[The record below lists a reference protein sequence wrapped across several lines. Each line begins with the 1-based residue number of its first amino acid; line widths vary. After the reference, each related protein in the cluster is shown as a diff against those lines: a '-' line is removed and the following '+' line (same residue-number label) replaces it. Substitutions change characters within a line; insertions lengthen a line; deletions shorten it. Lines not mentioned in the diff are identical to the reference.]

1 MTASAI
7 GAVLFDLDGTLLDT
21 APDMIVCLNQLRAEQ
36 GQSALPYDLART
48 QVSHG
53 SKGLVQLAFPQLDG
67 EAFEALRNR
76 FLELYNARLAVDTC
90 LFDGCEQLLTAL
102 ETRQLPWGI
111 VTNKPGFLAT
121 PLLAT
126 LGLDVRAG
134 CVVAG
139 DTLPQRKPHPA
150 PLLHA
155 ATQLNTA
162 PERCLYVG
170 DAQRDV
176 QSARS
181 AGMPVLVAAY
191 GYLGPDDDT
200 YSWQPDGHI
209 QSPLDVLAWL
219 DGSRHPHGSSPA

>member
-21 APDMIVCLNQLRAEQ
+21 APDMIICLNQLRAEN
-36 GQSALPYDLART
+36 GLEAIAYDIART

-53 SKGLVQLAFPQLDG
+53 SKGLVQLAFPQLEG
-67 EAFEALRNR
+67 EPFEVLRNR
-76 FLELYNARLAVDTC
+76 FLDLYNDRLAVDTR
-90 LFDGCEQLLTAL
+90 LFDGCEQLLATL
-102 ETRQLPWGI
+102 EARGMPWGI

-155 ATQLNTA
+155 AAQLGIEA
-162 PERCLYVG
+162 PRCLYVG
-170 DAQRDV
+170 DAQRDI

-191 GYLGPDDDT
+191 GYLGPEDDSH
-200 YSWQPDGHI
+200 SWGSDGHI
-209 QSPLDVLAWL
+209 ETPLDILSWL
-219 DGSRHPHGSSPA
+219 TTANANL

>member
-21 APDMIVCLNQLRAEQ
+21 APDMIVCLNQLRAEE
-36 GQSALPYDLART
+36 GQPAIAYDVART

-53 SKGLVQLAFPQLDG
+53 SKGLVQLAFPQLEG
-67 EAFEALRNR
+67 EPFEVLRNR
-76 FLELYNARLAVDTC
+76 FLDLYNARLAVDTR

-102 ETRQLPWGI
+102 ESRGMRWGI

-155 ATQLNTA
+155 AAQLNTA
-162 PERCLYVG
+162 PQQCLYVG

-191 GYLGPDDDT
+191 GYLGPEDDT
-200 YSWQPDGHI
+200 HSWGPDGHI
-209 QSPLDVLAWL
+209 QSPLELLSWL
-219 DGSRHPHGSSPA
+219 DGRSTTC

>member
-21 APDMIVCLNQLRAEQ
+21 APDMIICLNQLRAEN
-36 GQSALPYDLART
+36 GLEAIAYDIART

-53 SKGLVQLAFPQLDG
+53 SKGLVQLAFPALEG
-67 EAFEALRNR
+67 EPFEVLRNR
-76 FLELYNARLAVDTC
+76 FLDLYNDRLAVDTR
-90 LFDGCEQLLTAL
+90 LFDGCEQLLSTL
-102 ETRQLPWGI
+102 EARGMPWGI

-121 PLLAT
+121 PLLAI

-150 PLLHA
+150 PLLYA
-155 ATQLNTA
+155 AAQLGIDA
-162 PERCLYVG
+162 PRCLYVG

-191 GYLGPDDDT
+191 GYLGPQDDSH
-200 YSWQPDGHI
+200 SWGSDGHI
-209 QSPLDVLAWL
+209 DTPLDILSWL
-219 DGSRHPHGSSPA
+219 NTANAKL